1 MIGDDII
8 YEYPNCD
15 RLVIIGDIHGDIKR
29 LKTILIDAKIINNNI
44 EWIAEPPNTVVV
56 QMGDQ
61 VDSLNRD
68 ESIAEWEV
76 LDDVEVIYFTNLLDK
91 FAQSKGGRFISIIG
105 NHEFMN
111 VIGNY
116 SYVSSKSMAN
126 NENKRRELFKAKGV
140 LSPILSKRPIVL
152 KIGELFFCHAGLTT
166 KHLELLKKY
175 DKDIS
180 YINRIWKN
188 FVLHS
193 NVLKEDKELFDNIL
207 LDYSGILWTRELDNQ
222 NDLNEMLK
230 SINCTFMFVGHTVMD
245 GIKFYNNKVWY
256 TDTGISR
263 AFGNNKYQYME
274 IINYHI
280 HIKEI
285 K

>member
-175 DKDIS
+175 DKNIS

-188 FVLHS
+188 FVLHG

-207 LDYSGILWTRELDNQ
+207 LDYNGILWTRELDNQ

-274 IINYHI
+274 IIKYHI

>member
-8 YEYPNCD
+8 YEYPKCD
-15 RLVIIGDIHGDIKR
+15 RVVIIGDIHGDIKR

-61 VDSLNRD
+61 IDSLNRD
-68 ESIAEWEV
+68 NSIPEWEV
-76 LDDVEVIYFTNLLDK
+76 IEDVEVINFTNLLDK

-116 SYVSSKSMAN
+116 SYVSSNSMAN
-126 NENKRRELFKAKGV
+126 NENKRRELFKTGGK
-140 LSPILSKRPIVL
+140 LSPILSNRPIVL
-152 KIGELFFCHAGLTT
+152 KIGEFLFCHAGLTT
-166 KHLELLKKY
+166 RHIELLKKY
-175 DKDIS
+175 NKNIS
-180 YINRIWKN
+180 YINRIWRN
-188 FVLHS
+188 FVLHN
-193 NVLKEDKELFDNIL
+193 NVLKEDKEIFDKIL
-207 LDYSGILWTRELDNQ
+207 LDYEGILWTRNLGNQDELKK
-222 NDLNEMLK
+222 MLD

-245 GIKFYNNKVWY
+245 GIKFYNEKVWF

-263 AFGNNKYQYME
+263 SFGTDKYQYME
-274 IINYHI
+274 IIGHQIY
-280 HIKEI
+280 IKQI

>member
-8 YEYPNCD
+8 YEYPKCD
-15 RLVIIGDIHGDIKR
+15 RVVIIGDIHGDIKR

-61 VDSLNRD
+61 IDSLNRD
-68 ESIAEWEV
+68 NSIPEWEV
-76 LDDVEVIYFTNLLDK
+76 IEDVEVINFTNLLDK

-126 NENKRRELFKAKGV
+126 NENKRRELFKTGGK
-140 LSPILSKRPIVL
+140 LSPILSNRPIVL
-152 KIGELFFCHAGLTT
+152 KIGEFLFCHAGLTIR
-166 KHLELLKKY
+166 HIELLKKY
-175 DKDIS
+175 NKNIS
-180 YINRIWKN
+180 YINRIWRN
-188 FVLHS
+188 FVLHN
-193 NVLKEDKELFDNIL
+193 NVLKEDKEIFDKIL
-207 LDYSGILWTRELDNQ
+207 LDYEGILWTRNLGNQDELNK
-222 NDLNEMLK
+222 MLD

-245 GIKFYNNKVWY
+245 GIKFYNEKVWF

-263 AFGNNKYQYME
+263 SFGNDKYQYME
-274 IINYHI
+274 IKGHQIY
-280 HIKEI
+280 IKQI

>member
-8 YEYPNCD
+8 YEYPMCD

-44 EWIAEPPNTVVV
+44 EWIADPPNTVVV

-68 ESIAEWEV
+68 NSIPEWEV
-76 LDDVEVIYFTNLLDK
+76 IDDIEVIYFTNLLDK

-126 NENKRRELFKAKGV
+126 NETKRSELFKTGGK
-140 LSPILSKRPIVL
+140 LSPILCNRPIVL
-152 KIGELFFCHAGLTT
+152 KIGELLFCHAGLTSN
-166 KHLELLKKY
+166 HIMILKKY
-175 DKDIS
+175 NKNIS

-188 FVLHS
+188 FVLYN
-193 NVLKEDKELFDNIL
+193 NVLKEEKEIFDKIL
-207 LDYSGILWTRELDNQ
+207 LDYDGILWTRNLGNQDELKN
-222 NDLNEMLK
+222 MLD

-245 GIKFYNNKVWY
+245 GIKFYNEMVWF

-263 AFGNNKYQYME
+263 SFGTDKYQYME
-274 IINYHI
+274 IIGHQIY
-280 HIKEI
+280 IKQI